1 MLILQDRT
9 TIKHLCGEE
18 QGWLNTPICGTDTI
32 AAGERTLSDNW
43 DSREVI
49 TVQGVIRPEEMGVTY
64 PHEHLF
70 LDAMDHYSSYGY
82 QLVIDD
88 EDVMAQEI
96 LEFTTRGG
104 RTICDVTLDEIGRD
118 PERLVRFSRRTGIN
132 VVMGC
137 GWYRDFGYPPIVAEK
152 TSCELAEVLVRE
164 IEIGVGDT
172 GIRAGF
178 IGEIGTGRHHVSP
191 AEERVFRAAA
201 LAQTR
206 TGVVISTHTTR
217 WGTLAMEQIAM
228 LEEFG
233 TDLSRVIIGHLGD
246 RVGVKNLLPI
256 AARGVYMEVD
266 NIGYLDYQPEYVRAD
281 NVAALVKEGFV
292 QRVLLSEDICML
304 NHLKYTGG
312 KGYGYLL
319 ETFVPLLRERSVTD
333 EQIYQ
338 MMVVNPANAF
348 SRRRHDSCVS

>member
-1 MLILQDRT
+1 MND
-9 TIKHLCGEE
+9 E
-18 QGWLNTPICGTDTI
+18 
-32 AAGERTLSDNW
+32 LSP
-43 DSREVI
+43 REVI
-49 TVQGVIRPEEMGVTY
+49 TVAGRIRPEEMGVTY

-88 EDVMAQEI
+88 EDMMAQEI
-96 LEFTTRGG
+96 LEFTNRGG

-118 PERLVRFSRRTGIN
+118 PERLLRFSRRTGIN

-152 TSCELAEVLVRE
+152 SSRELAEILVKE
-164 IEIGVGDT
+164 IEVGVGNT

-178 IGEIGTGRHHVSP
+178 IGEIGTGRHYIKPS
-191 AEERVFRAAA
+191 EERVFRAAA
-201 LAQTR
+201 LAQAR

-217 WGTLAMEQIAM
+217 WGTLAMEQIAL

-233 TDLSRVIIGHLGD
+233 ADLSRVIIGHLGD
-246 RVGVKNLLPI
+246 RIDVKHLLPI

-292 QRVLLSEDICML
+292 DRVLLSEDICML

-319 ETFVPLLRERSVTD
+319 EIFVPLLKERGVTD
-333 EQIYQ
+333 EQIHQ

-348 SRRRHDSCVS
+348 SRRCGDAN

>member
-1 MLILQDRT
+1 MISPSGT
-9 TIKHLCGEE
+9 TIKHVLAIAWQLASTPANDNLKRSRGEDT
-18 QGWLNTPICGTDTI
+18 LNNDW
-32 AAGERTLSDNW
+32 N
-43 DSREVI
+43 SREVI
-49 TVQGVIRPEEMGVTY
+49 TVHGVIRPDEMGITY

-88 EDVMAQEI
+88 EDMMAQEI
-96 LEFTTRGG
+96 LEFTSRGG

-137 GWYRDFGYPPIVAEK
+137 GWYRDFGYPPLVAEK
-152 TSCELAEVLVRE
+152 SSRELADILVSE
-164 IEIGVGDT
+164 IESGVGNT

-178 IGEIGTGRHHVSP
+178 IGEIGTGRHYIKP
-191 AEERVFRAAA
+191 AEERVFRASA
-201 LAQTR
+201 LAQAR

-217 WGTLAMEQIAM
+217 WGTLALEQIAL

-233 TDLSRVIIGHLGD
+233 ADLSRVIIGHLGD
-246 RVGVKNLLPI
+246 RIGVKNLLPI
-256 AARGVYMEVD
+256 ADKGVYMEVD

-281 NVAALVKEGFV
+281 NVAALVREGFV
-292 QRVLLSEDICML
+292 DRILLSEDICML

-319 ETFVPLLRERSVTD
+319 DVFVPLLKERGVTD
-333 EQIYQ
+333 EQIHQ

-348 SRRRHDSCVS
+348 SRKRR